1 MFNRPLSTTLVA
13 PLQLNRSALRLFAN
27 AGVLSIQGLT
37 GVRSVRRP
45 VLQRLRV
52 QLAHFA
58 VRHYHH

>member
-1 MFNRPLSTTLVA
+1 MLVA

-27 AGVLSIQGLT
+27 AGGHSIEGLT
-37 GVRSVRRP
+37 GIRTVRRP

-58 VRHYHH
+58 LRH